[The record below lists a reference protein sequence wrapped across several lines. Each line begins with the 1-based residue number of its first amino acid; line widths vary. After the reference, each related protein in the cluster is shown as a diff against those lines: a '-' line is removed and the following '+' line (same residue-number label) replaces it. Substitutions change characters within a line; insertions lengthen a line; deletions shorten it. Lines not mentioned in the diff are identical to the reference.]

1 MQEEKMKK
9 TLLIVALSVALFPLT
24 ASADFIGEGSMSI
37 HASVPEVPVVITSTN
52 PHSSLYGDYDI
63 VDGTDSLPAGLILTS
78 NEVFCV
84 EGATLTPDTSIDYA
98 FYSIDASL
106 NTNYATDDLIYV
118 GLLKEATWLANWGY
132 NSSDKNKATAQAAIW
147 TVLHVET
154 VTSSFDY
161 YEDMINL
168 LDLYNAAENKNQYV
182 NDWLFAASPTTTV
195 NGEIQIG
202 APGQNFLVRAP
213 VPEPTT
219 MLLFGTGL
227 AGLVG
232 LVRRKRS

>member
-1 MQEEKMKK
+1 MKK

-24 ASADFIGEGSMSI
+24 ASADLIGEGSMSI
-37 HASVPEVPVVITSTN
+37 TYSDPYIQTTPNTF
-52 PHSSLYGDYDI
+52 YGDYDI
-63 VDGTDSLPAGLILTS
+63 VTATLPAGLTLTS

-84 EGATLTPDTSIDYA
+84 EDADLVSPTNYA
-98 FYSIDASL
+98 FYSIDDSL
-106 NTNYATDDLIYV
+106 NTTYAEGNSAYV

-132 NSSDKNKATAQAAIW
+132 NRTEDYSQDVNKAIAQAAIW
-147 TVLHVET
+147 TILHVET
-154 VTSSFDY
+154 VTTAFDY
-161 YEDMINL
+161 YSEMNAL
-168 LDLYNAAENKNQYV
+168 LTYYDETATDKNDYV
-182 NDWLFAASPTTTV
+182 NDWLFAVSPITLTTD
-195 NGEIQIG
+195 GKIEIG
-202 APGQNFLVRAP
+202 VEGQNYLVRAP